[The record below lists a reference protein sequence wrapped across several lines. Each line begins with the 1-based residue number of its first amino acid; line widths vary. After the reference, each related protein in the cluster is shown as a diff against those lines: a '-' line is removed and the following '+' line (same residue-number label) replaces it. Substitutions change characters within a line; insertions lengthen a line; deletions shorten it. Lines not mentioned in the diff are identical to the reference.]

1 MCGRQVTV
9 DKINKHTRICSDHF
23 PINEVLDPKF
33 NQKLDPIPIF
43 KIGSK
48 VSVEELDF
56 EYNFSENFSGKTYS
70 RLVNTVGK
78 NIENLSKIKSLITDK
93 NLQSVLDK
101 IIQDYV
107 DTSTTSRLPK
117 QEVRICTSLLSQN
130 TVNIDMNNFDMEASK
145 ILLDENHEILQI
157 KEPLEEL
164 WETTKTLISHR
175 NKLTG
180 QQILQDL
187 TSSFIS
193 QYNELDKNQKK
204 VVLTK
209 LAINKYVQLD
219 DLKKKFSEIKDSES
233 LMKNELELRKLFD
246 PPYKW
251 LFSRVSKMPENG
263 FKTLE
268 KIQKDLLDMFLDVPN
283 MSSLQKIA
291 IKTMRD
297 HVTSVVKSVIN
308 NEVANI
314 PSTTVYTE
322 NHHNKQVI
330 IDENLYIRKPFDISK
345 SKTPVCDFIYRD
357 QGGAEFYT
365 GFNKIEQE
373 SLWNLLG
380 NDKNKLDVWGR
391 RPGFKNSEIRDL
403 SIECQFLLCLM
414 ILRRN
419 KTYTKC
425 SYLFKVCPNIIS
437 AVFKTWLAFIIAKFK
452 DFEAYC
458 RVSRKNLKLPAAF
471 KNRFLRNIRFVM
483 DCTEFKCESTKDY
496 GRQGNNY
503 SDYKKGTTKKALI
516 AVLPNGFAA
525 FVSGAAEGSM
535 SDREITKRSGF
546 LNLLEEGDEILADRG
561 FTIEDLVLEKKAKL
575 KIPPFLRG
583 RKKFT
588 YKELVQ
594 SRLITRARH
603 SAPK

>member
-33 NQKLDPIPIF
+33 NQNLDPIPRF

-48 VSVEELDF
+48 VSVEQLDF

-78 NIENLSKIKSLITDK
+78 NIENLSIIKSLITNK

-308 NEVANI
+308 NEVAYI
-314 PSTTVYTE
+314 YPV
-322 NHHNKQVI
+322 NHSLH
-330 IDENLYIRKPFDISK
+330 RKSP
-345 SKTPVCDFIYRD
+345 
-357 QGGAEFYT
+357 
-365 GFNKIEQE
+365 
-373 SLWNLLG
+373 
-380 NDKNKLDVWGR
+380 
-391 RPGFKNSEIRDL
+391 
-403 SIECQFLLCLM
+403 
-414 ILRRN
+414 
-419 KTYTKC
+419 
-425 SYLFKVCPNIIS
+425 
-437 AVFKTWLAFIIAKFK
+437 
-452 DFEAYC
+452 
-458 RVSRKNLKLPAAF
+458 
-471 KNRFLRNIRFVM
+471 
-483 DCTEFKCESTKDY
+483 
-496 GRQGNNY
+496 
-503 SDYKKGTTKKALI
+503 
-516 AVLPNGFAA
+516 
-525 FVSGAAEGSM
+525 
-535 SDREITKRSGF
+535 
-546 LNLLEEGDEILADRG
+546 
-561 FTIEDLVLEKKAKL
+561 
-575 KIPPFLRG
+575 
-583 RKKFT
+583 
-588 YKELVQ
+588 
-594 SRLITRARH
+594 
-603 SAPK
+603 